1 VLRDGT
7 LVPWSPKTHHL
18 FPAAYRTAVLTV
30 LGVSVRH
37 FNDGG
42 ANGGLRTTIR
52 HGSAW
57 NASYAWGP
65 DEVEGR
71 GRRNGGELVANGR
84 WEGGEV
90 REVPLTPLP
99 ELWTAT
105 LAYLGRDAFAPPPD
119 PDTAPCD
126 VCGKRT
132 ETTCRKCWVAWYC
145 SRECQVEAWK
155 KHKKEC
161 KRIRKGRKKV
171 AARIEE

>member
-1 VLRDGT
+1 MLRDGT
-7 LVPWSPKTHHL
+7 LVPWSWSPKTHHF

-57 NASYAWGP
+57 NASYAWGAEERGP
-65 DEVEGR
+65 GR

-90 REVPLTPLP
+90 RSVPLALLP
-99 ELWTAT
+99 ELWNET
-105 LAYLGRDAFAPPPD
+105 LSYLGRDAFLRKPRSLR
-119 PDTAPCD
+119 CD
-126 VCGKRT
+126 VCGSGGKT
-132 ETTCRKCWVAWYC
+132 KKCHECQVARYC
-145 SRECQVEAWK
+145 SRECQKEAWK
-155 KHKKEC
+155 RHKKEC
-161 KRIRKGRKKV
+161 KRIAKGLKKM
-171 AARIEE
+171 A